1 MLTAIY
7 RSVVLAAAVMTVLL
21 AGSWLAERYKI
32 TPNLGLWSSGADRT
46 QFDRDYL
53 ASIPVEGEA
62 KLSIPM
68 PPAFRGNPEWSSQG
82 NETPVVPVYQQAL
95 QIVSIGFMS
104 ISYRSDR
111 VEYRGGGCT
120 TPTVNILRLDEETRA
135 GVPIYDYR
143 VFLPSYAYVR
153 ADEDETLFALVV
165 DEDTN
170 QDSFLSCLD
179 EAKLQIRS
187 LKTGEVKEFH
197 RRFLPID
204 LTEIN
209 LDWSDQKLRFIERHI
224 AGDSVKLKLITVSLE
239 GELVSEEELP
249 DMLSGAKQAFER
261 TKSD

>member
-1 MLTAIY
+1 
-7 RSVVLAAAVMTVLL
+7 VLAAAVMTVLL
-21 AGSWLAERYKI
+21 AGSWLAERYEI
-32 TPNLGLWSSGADRT
+32 TPNLGLWSGGADHA
-46 QFDRDYL
+46 QIGRDYL

-62 KLSIPM
+62 KLSVPM
-68 PPAFRGNPEWSSQG
+68 PPLWRVPEWSSQG
-82 NETPVVPVYQQAL
+82 NETPVIPVFQQAL
-95 QIVSIGFMS
+95 QAANVGFAS

-111 VEYRGGGCT
+111 EEYRGGGCT
-120 TPTVNILRLDEETRA
+120 TPTVNILRLDEETKA

-153 ADEDETLFALVV
+153 TDEDETLFALVV
-165 DEDTN
+165 EEDTN
-170 QDSFLSCLD
+170 HDGFLSCLD

-187 LKTGEVKEFH
+187 LKTGEVREFN

-204 LTEIN
+204 LTEIY
-209 LDWSDQKLRFIERHI
+209 LDWSDQKLRFFERKS
-224 AGDSVKLKLITVSLE
+224 AGDSVKLKSITASLE